1 MKIFLLGAGGFIGS
15 HLVQKVLETSDYEI
29 SAFDINTSRLEKFIG
44 NKRFTCFQGD
54 IFHETD
60 YIREQVAACDVVLPF
75 AGVAMPSYY
84 LTKPLWTFELD
95 FEQNLKVVRM
105 CQKYKKRVIFPST
118 SEVYGLANE
127 NTLIEDESPLVTGP
141 VGKMRW
147 IYSCSKQMLDRVITA
162 YNVEKG
168 LQYTLFRPFN
178 WIGPGLDTMEDAKQH
193 RARSITQFI
202 YDILHRGEIKLVGG
216 GSQRRSFTWIGDGT
230 DALMLILKNHK
241 GQADSKIFNIGNPNN
256 NYSIRELAEIV
267 IDEMKNF
274 ANFRECAEK
283 AKLITI
289 SPENYYS
296 DSYDDTMNRIPS
308 IDKIKSLGW
317 NPQVSLRDAVRMTL
331 EAYHE

>member
-29 SAFDINTSRLEKFIG
+29 SAFDINTTRLEKFIG
-44 NKRFTCFQGD
+44 NKRFTCFKGD

-60 YIREQVAACDVVLPF
+60 YIREQIASCDVVLPF
-75 AGVAMPSYY
+75 AGVAMPAYY
-84 LTKPLWTFELD
+84 LSKPLWTFELD

-105 CQKYKKRVIFPST
+105 CLKYKKRVIFPST

-127 NTLIEDESPLVTGP
+127 NILLEDESPLVTGP

-162 YNVEKG
+162 YGQENG
-168 LQYTLFRPFN
+168 LQYTLFRPF
-178 WIGPGLDTMEDAKQH
+178 LDTMEDAKQH

-216 GSQRRSFTWIGDGT
+216 GKQRRSFTWIGDGT

-256 NYSIRELAEIV
+256 NYSIRELAEIIV
-267 IDEMKNF
+267 DEMKSF
-274 ANFRECAEK
+274 PKFRDKAERV
-283 AKLITI
+283 KLITI

-296 DSYDDTMNRIPS
+296 DGYDDTMNRRPS
-308 IDKIKSLGW
+308 IDKVKSLGW